1 MNMRPVSL
9 LLSLLALWLV
19 PVISVPAQQ
28 HFATQLGNPATRFA
42 NPLQTPDDLR
52 RMLTSEA
59 LRADVDFIARESG
72 FQGDLDDLRR
82 AATNSRILELK
93 IPTKTLLPAMST
105 RKDGKAVLLRE
116 VLWMGKEP
124 IDAYE
129 FYFASKGR
137 RYRVVTPKA
146 CANFWVEDYG
156 KQMLP
161 VLAMQCSAPAEV
173 SLRRPAEV
181 CLTITNSGDE
191 LEATTSV
198 TLVVPVDAGFVSA
211 TGAGQSE
218 PGRVVWTIRNLM
230 PGTSSNVCA
239 VFKPAQPGAVLFTA
253 TARGQVAPQTE
264 TRCETRIMGIPAIL
278 IEVVDL
284 IDPIDIGEN
293 ETYEIQVLNQG
304 SAILTNL
311 KVVCTLAE
319 GQEFV
324 SGSGPSQVTAEGSTV
339 NLATV
344 PALHPKDTAVWRVV
358 VKVLKAGD
366 VRFTADVSTDQFQP
380 PILETESTR
389 QY

>member
-1 MNMRPVSL
+1 MNMRLKL
-9 LLSLLALWLV
+9 LLLPMLALWFL
-19 PVISVPAQQ
+19 PAISLPAQQ
-28 HFATQLGNPATRFA
+28 HFATRLGNPATRFA
-42 NPLQTPDDLR
+42 TPLQTPDDFR

-59 LRADVDFIARESG
+59 LRADVNFIARESG
-72 FQGDLDDLRR
+72 YQGDLDDLRR
-82 AATNSRILELK
+82 AATNSRILDLK

-129 FYFASKGR
+129 FYFASLGR

-198 TLVVPVDAGFVSA
+198 TLVTPEEAGFVSA

-218 PGRVVWTIRNLM
+218 AGRVVWTIRNLM

-239 VFKPAQPGAVLFTA
+239 VFKPAQPGALPFSA
-253 TARGQVAPQTE
+253 TARGQVAPQVE

-284 IDPIDIGEN
+284 IDPIDVGEN

-324 SGSGPSQVTAEGSTV
+324 SGSGPSAVTAEGSTV
-339 NLATV
+339 MLTTV
-344 PALHPKDTAVWRVV
+344 PALNPKDTAVWRVV

-366 VRFTADVSTDQFQP
+366 VRFTADVSTDQFQL
-380 PILETESTR
+380 PIKETESTR